1 VIGHTHEVHRRVN
14 VDVVAKRM
22 LDGLSLSILEGI
34 VWSRDAFA
42 TGITTIVFNE
52 IFNVYDKTGLAYSS
66 YKP

>member
-1 VIGHTHEVHRRVN
+1 VIGHTLEVHRRVN

-42 TGITTIVFNE
+42 TGITTIVFN
-52 IFNVYDKTGLAYSS
+52 
-66 YKP
+66 